1 MCSSDLHDD
10 GNSLR
15 AYLASDDGG
24 EHHFGRL
31 TTEALTIDAA
41 LAGARDLARAAKAA
55 VGG

>member
-1 MCSSDLHDD
+1 M
-10 GNSLR
+10 R

-31 TTEALTIDAA
+31 TTEALTIEAA